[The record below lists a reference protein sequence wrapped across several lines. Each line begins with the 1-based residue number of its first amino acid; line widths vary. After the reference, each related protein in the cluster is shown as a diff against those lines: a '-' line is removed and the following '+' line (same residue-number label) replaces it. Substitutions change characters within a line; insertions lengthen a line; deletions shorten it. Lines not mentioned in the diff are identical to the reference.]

1 MEIQFYRTPEP
12 SKCSAED
19 QAFFDELDRQI
30 QAATLEESQKSFND
44 NITAEKNQPKS
55 TKS

>member
-30 QAATLEESQKSFND
+30 LEETQKSV
-44 NITAEKNQPKS
+44 TAEKNQPKS
-55 TKS
+55 

>member
-30 QAATLEESQKSFND
+30 LEESQKSFND

-55 TKS
+55 

>member
-12 SKCSAED
+12 CKCSAED

-30 QAATLEESQKSFND
+30 LEESQKS
-44 NITAEKNQPKS
+44 ITAEKNQPKS
-55 TKS
+55 SKS